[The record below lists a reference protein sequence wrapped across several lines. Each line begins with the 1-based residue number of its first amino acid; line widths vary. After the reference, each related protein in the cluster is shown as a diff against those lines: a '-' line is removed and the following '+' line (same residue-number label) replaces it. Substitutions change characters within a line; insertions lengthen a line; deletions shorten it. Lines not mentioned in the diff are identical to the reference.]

1 VAHLIRGDTI
11 PHAWLSALEHLI
23 GRGGKDVNL
32 AVAIASPIEEPPI
45 RKVLDSFLLERRRR
59 NPRRGEVF
67 SVNTVANTLFP
78 EALYRPELGPG
89 ARERLFALHE
99 EATTVHK
106 RLRQPKTYFDR
117 LVAWPSPRGSINQL
131 ERTVGRL
138 QQQLGL
144 RGPLG
149 SVYEL
154 AVATPNDARRAPAE
168 STEQA
173 AGADD
178 LRVYTPGLDNGL
190 RGFPCLS
197 HISLTLVQGRLHMT
211 AIYRNQH
218 FIRRAYGNYVGLARL
233 MRFFTQEA
241 ECEPGEI
248 LCVASHADAERG
260 QGAGFGLHDLQ
271 QLVSDCQKASESV
284 RADRIYSGV

>member
-1 VAHLIRGDTI
+1 VAHLISGDTI
-11 PHAWLSALEHLI
+11 SHAWLSALEHLI
-23 GRGGKDVNL
+23 ARGGKDVNV
-32 AVAIASPIEEPPI
+32 AVAIASPAQEPSI
-45 RKVLDSFLLERRRR
+45 RKVLDAFLLERRRR

-78 EALYRPELGPG
+78 ESLYRPELGPG

-99 EATTVHK
+99 EAMTVHK

-117 LVAWPSPRGSINQL
+117 LVAWPSPKGSINQL
-131 ERTVGRL
+131 EWIVGRL
-138 QQQLGL
+138 QQQLAL
-144 RGPLG
+144 RNPLG
-149 SVYEL
+149 SAYEL
-154 AVATPNDARRAPAE
+154 AVAAPNDHPRKVAAE
-168 STEQA
+168 FAEQA
-173 AGADD
+173 TSADD

-218 FIRRAYGNYVGLARL
+218 LIRRAYGNYVGLARL
-233 MRFFTQEA
+233 MRFFAQEA

-248 LCVASHADAERG
+248 LCVASHADAELG

-271 QLVSDCQKASESV
+271 QLVSDCRGSV
-284 RADRIYSGV
+284 QIYSAR